1 MSEGFELEALSFGT
15 GIPKDK
21 DIEAA
26 RAKGAE
32 IGAIA
37 LLVNEIHQTAPGAV
51 AVWNIQAVTGG
62 GDLTAIVKYYGNDLC
77 HLGQDR
83 ETRTYV
89 HSVSGSLSPLKPAG
103 LDPAGLPGFTKARG
117 IEV

>member
-1 MSEGFELEALSFGT
+1 MSKGFELKALSYGT

-26 RAKGAE
+26 RAEGAE

-51 AVWNIQAVTGG
+51 GLWNIQAVTGG
-62 GDLTAIVKYYGNDLC
+62 GGFNC
-77 HLGQDR
+77 DR
-83 ETRTYV
+83 EV
-89 HSVSGSLSPLKPAG
+89 LW
-103 LDPAGLPGFTKARG
+103 
-117 IEV
+117 